1 MKSGRS
7 TQAPNSSEERRF
19 LAIREIG
26 CIVALRLDLG
36 HIPPEVHHLTIGG
49 KHGSKRRGH
58 EFTIGLNM
66 WSHRGVPLPGWTR
79 DQCRDQLG
87 PSYAR
92 EPVAFREAFGADDLL
107 LGYQD
112 RLIRDWA
119 SNFVIRPW

>member
-1 MKSGRS
+1 MNLETMPAHLRD
-7 TQAPNSSEERRF
+7 

-26 CIVALRLDLG
+26 CIIAMRLDLG
-36 HIPPEVHHLTIGG
+36 KIPCEKHHLLTTGL
-49 KHGSKRRGH
+49 HGNGERRG
-58 EFTIGLNM
+58 ERYTIGLNT
-66 WSHRGVPLPGWTR
+66 WSHQGNPLPGWSR
-79 DQCRDQLG
+79 SLCREVLG